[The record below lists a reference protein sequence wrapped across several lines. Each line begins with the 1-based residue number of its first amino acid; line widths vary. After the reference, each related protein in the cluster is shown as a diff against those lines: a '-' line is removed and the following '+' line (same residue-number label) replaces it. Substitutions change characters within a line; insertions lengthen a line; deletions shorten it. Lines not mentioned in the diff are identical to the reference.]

1 MNIEKIRKTESFL
14 KQIFNES
21 IYLNEHLKEKEYRL
35 EHSYRV
41 ANIGKL
47 IAQKEG
53 FDEADFE
60 GERTPFALSVGDAD
74 NIDRYDAYRIFET
87 LERDRFLEK
96 SFKEKV
102 ELVDTRLSKLKKPYT
117 FLLEQKLLKKSGPNG
132 LPIIPVFYRLFL

>member
-1 MNIEKIRKTESFL
+1 MNIEQIRKTESFL

-21 IYLNEHLKEKEYRL
+21 LYLNKHLKEMEYRL

-102 ELVDTRLSKLKKPYT
+102 ELVDTRLS
-117 FLLEQKLLKKSGPNG
+117 N
-132 LPIIPVFYRLFL
+132 